1 LLAGA
6 GTISERHA
14 RSRATQV
21 QILDIIAEP
30 SAFGTEEQVLELL
43 DELAVS
49 GAPYGDAAW
58 GISTSWRGGWRNTLF
73 SEGG

>member
-1 LLAGA
+1 MLAGA

-14 RSRATQV
+14 RSRTTQA

-30 SAFGTEEQVLELL
+30 SAFGTEEQVLDLL

-49 GAPYGDAAW
+49 GALYGDAAW
-58 GISTSWRGGWRNTLF
+58 GISTIWRGGWRNTLF